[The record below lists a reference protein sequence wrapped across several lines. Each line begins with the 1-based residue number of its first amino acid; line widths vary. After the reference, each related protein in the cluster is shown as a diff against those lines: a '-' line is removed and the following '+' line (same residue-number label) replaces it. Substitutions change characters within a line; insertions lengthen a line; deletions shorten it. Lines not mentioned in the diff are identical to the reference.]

1 LCSLPAILFGVG
13 FVFLILQGEEA
24 SVFTDD
30 EVLRYIMG
38 CTGDTEPESSITA
51 AEPTSAAAPMVGAN
65 ALAAVAVAVAVVV
78 VVAPLA
84 AGRAKSSRSWSVP
97 ACMRASSTSEAG
109 TTLGPNDTYIQI
121 KIQQVIISTTTSHKK
136 SNRIPN

>member
-1 LCSLPAILFGVG
+1 
-13 FVFLILQGEEA
+13 VFLILLGEEA

-30 EVLRYIMG
+30 EVLRYISG

-51 AEPTSAAAPMVGAN
+51 AEPTSAAAPV
-65 ALAAVAVAVAVVV
+65 AVAVAVAVVV

>member
-1 LCSLPAILFGVG
+1 
-13 FVFLILQGEEA
+13 VFLILLGEEA

-30 EVLRYIMG
+30 EVLRYISG

-51 AEPTSAAAPMVGAN
+51 AEPTSAAAP
-65 ALAAVAVAVAVVV
+65 VAVAVVV